1 MTWRPLAGIFIV
13 LTSRGHTIY
22 QFVVGALLVLTIT

>member
-1 MTWRPLAGIFIV
+1 MTCPPLAGIFIAR
-13 LTSRGHTIY
+13 TSRGHTIC